1 MKEGD
6 PLYGTVYH
14 VGDYLPDEHNLV
26 VPMMNGKLSSNKIL
40 ETELRQTGMMY
51 MMTQM
56 AMGLSLT

>member
-1 MKEGD
+1 M
-6 PLYGTVYH
+6 
-14 VGDYLPDEHNLV
+14 EHNLV
-26 VPMMNGKLSSNKIL
+26 VPMMNGKHSSSKIL